1 MRPMLG
7 EGIIVRGA
15 TIDPTFERRFGS
27 PMNLLLRP
35 FRWVVARLAAL
46 AAALVVAL
54 AVGRRARAAWRGS
67 SRGRRRAAQRAVLPS
82 LYDRYPDATR
92 AAQRPVG
99 VRTVP
104 IERIV
109 GTMRH
114 PSQNTADFLPLP
126 RLRGRNWQG
135 RWQRIDRAMDRLE
148 LLPPVDLVQVGD
160 DYYVE
165 DGHNRVAAAL
175 RNGGI
180 EIDAD
185 VTQLLLPGVRPSE
198 RGWTD
203 TSSLVGGEEL
213 RQAARGRHSRTV
225 EQRQEVDE
233 LSRADLLRN
242 EDPGQ

>member
-1 MRPMLG
+1 MNL
-7 EGIIVRGA
+7 IVR
-15 TIDPTFERRFGS
+15 P
-27 PMNLLLRP
+27 L
-35 FRWVVARLAAL
+35 RWVIARLAAL
-46 AAALVVAL
+46 VVVL
-54 AVGRRARAAWRGS
+54 AVAQRARRAWRRSTGTT
-67 SRGRRRAAQRAVLPS
+67 RRAAERAVLPS
-82 LYDRYPDATR
+82 LYDRHPEATR
-92 AAQRPVG
+92 AARRPVG

-104 IERIV
+104 LDRIV

-135 RWQRIDRAMDRLE
+135 RWQRINGAMDRLE
-148 LLPPVDLVQVGD
+148 LLPPVDLGQVGD

-175 RNGGI
+175 RNGGV

-185 VTQLLLPGVRPSE
+185 VTQLLLPGIQPSE

-213 RQAARGRHSRTV
+213 RQAAAGRHSRTV
-225 EQRQEVDE
+225 EQRSEADE
-233 LSRADLLRN
+233 LSRADLLRS